1 MRKYYDWLR
10 LLQRIFFLMNH
21 DFEKIAQELQVKES
35 EQNLDKQL
43 DQIQEFVREFD
54 KIVNHN

>member
-1 MRKYYDWLR
+1 
-10 LLQRIFFLMNH
+10 MNH

-43 DQIQEFVREFD
+43 DQIHEFVREFD